1 MGKQASAM
9 IPFRKLKESDLA
21 KYSLFLNGF
30 EISTQ
35 KYSQMENSPFEIS
48 IAGSSTN
55 SSGITVMFA
64 LTTITQVHSIHF
76 SYFGYY

>member
-1 MGKQASAM
+1 MGKQASAV
-9 IPFRKLKESDLA
+9 IPFRKLTGSGIA

-35 KYSQMENSPFEIS
+35 KYSLVEHSPFEIA

-64 LTTITQVHSIHF
+64 LTTITQVHSIHL
-76 SYFGYY
+76 SYFAYY